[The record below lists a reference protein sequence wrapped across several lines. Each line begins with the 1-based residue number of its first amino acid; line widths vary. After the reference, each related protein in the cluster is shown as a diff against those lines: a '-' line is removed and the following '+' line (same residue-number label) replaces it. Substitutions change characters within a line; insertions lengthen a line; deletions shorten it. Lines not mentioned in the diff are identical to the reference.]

1 MKRFFILMGTLFW
14 ILSLHAQSLLP
25 RVLATAGT
33 SFSSSTVSLDFTLGE
48 LMTSTFTNE
57 SNLLTQG
64 FHQPEML
71 FVATDDH
78 DAGISFNLFP
88 NPTARFVTIES
99 TLETPV
105 QIRIYD
111 MAGKAIEASSIFT
124 RQITID
130 LHSFISGQYIM
141 AITDA
146 AGKHLFTYTLIK
158 TTL

>member
-14 ILSLHAQSLLP
+14 IISLHSQSLSP
-25 RVLATAGT
+25 RVLSTAGT
-33 SFSSSTVSLDFTLGE
+33 SFSSSTGSLDFTLAE
-48 LMTSTFTNE
+48 LMTSTFTTE
-57 SNLLTQG
+57 SNMLTQG
-64 FHQPEML
+64 FHQPELL

-88 NPTARFVTIES
+88 NPTARFATIES
-99 TLETPV
+99 TLETPL

-124 RQITID
+124 KQITID
-130 LHSFISGQYIM
+130 LHSLMNGQYIM

-146 AGKHLFTYTLIK
+146 AGKHLFTYTLMK